1 MMRTRVALV
10 PLVLA
15 LFSSG
20 CASWYDAQVATP
32 STYHAPQRLDDSY
45 SISGR
50 FLIVTAE
57 SKDYYGN
64 YSWQRESG
72 NDLLAFVSPLGNT
85 VAQITIESG
94 MATLVN
100 SDGKR
105 YSVSDLS
112 TRMQAQ
118 LGFTLPLNYLHYWIQ
133 GVPLPQYPVQNQLA
147 SGFSQLDWQIEYLS
161 WQDSNHP
168 HILALHN
175 RQMRIKMVIDWP
187 ESSTN

>member
-1 MMRTRVALV
+1 MISNRWTIV
-10 PLVLA
+10 PLL
-15 LFSSG
+15 LGLLSSG
-20 CASWYDAQVATP
+20 CASWYDAQVAAP
-32 STYHAPQRLDDSY
+32 STYHAPQQLDADY
-45 SISGR
+45 NISGR

-57 SKDYYGN
+57 SKNYYGN

-72 NDLLAFVSPLGNT
+72 NDTLAFVSPLGNT
-85 VAQITIESG
+85 VAQISIESG
-94 MATLVN
+94 VTTLVN

-105 YSVSDLS
+105 YSGSDLNAM
-112 TRMQAQ
+112 MQQQ

-133 GVPLPQYPVQNQLA
+133 GVPLPQYQVQNQLA

-175 RQMRIKMVIDWP
+175 HQMRIKMVIDWP